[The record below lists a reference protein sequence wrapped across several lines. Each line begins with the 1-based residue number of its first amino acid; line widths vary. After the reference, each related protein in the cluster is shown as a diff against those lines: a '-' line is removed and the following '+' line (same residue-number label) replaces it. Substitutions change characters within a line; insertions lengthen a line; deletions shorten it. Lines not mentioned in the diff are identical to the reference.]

1 VDALNEAMRLEVDIR
16 LLMPNT
22 THFLQP
28 WDQIFGGITNK
39 QRPNKQQRQQTK
51 ALYSRFVCNVPFVT
65 DGQCNLSRMQWIG
78 LCAHSTKLYT
88 ENNPN
93 CMQRAFAKT
102 GLWPL
107 DVEVA
112 VNAMRERVKQSSAA
126 KKRTVVRERL
136 VSSCTELNNRK
147 RVRRSHDPAVAEAL
161 KGIALMQFRLKE
173 VVSAE
178 DRGTHGLPKHRV
190 AAAKHAV
197 ITSAVMTQVCQR
209 AQEDQEQAAP
219 QERCQAGCKSG

>member
-1 VDALNEAMRLEVDIR
+1 MINGNMMAKVITFMAGKMPGGVSPEHRVLLLLEWHDSLLSVDALNEAMRLGVDIR
-16 LLMPNT
+16 LQMPNT

-28 WDQIFGGITNK
+28 WDQIFGGI
-39 QRPNKQQRQQTK
+39 K

-78 LCAHSTKLYT
+78 LCAHSTKLHT

-136 VSSCTELNNRK
+136 VSSYTELNNRK

-173 VVSAE
+173 VVTAE
-178 DRGTHGLPKHRV
+178 GH
-190 AAAKHAV
+190 
-197 ITSAVMTQVCQR
+197 S
-209 AQEDQEQAAP
+209 
-219 QERCQAGCKSG
+219 